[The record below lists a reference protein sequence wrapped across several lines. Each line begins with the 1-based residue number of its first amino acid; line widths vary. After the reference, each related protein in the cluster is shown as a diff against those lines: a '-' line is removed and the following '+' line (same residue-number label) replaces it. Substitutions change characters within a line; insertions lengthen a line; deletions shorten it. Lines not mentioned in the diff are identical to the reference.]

1 MTETKN
7 DSPPTLS
14 ICVPTFQREKWIASL
29 LEQFDREIRDV
40 ASGDVEVCIIDNAS
54 GDEFWAFLTRM
65 KQPRDWLRIQRNR
78 SNVGIEGNI
87 VQSLLASRGIYTWLL
102 SDHQKLRPGVL
113 RQTLSILHEHQPDLV
128 CMTLKSWRV
137 PLRESLRIMRLG
149 DLSIKERSAL
159 LFTFGNMSTELF
171 RSELARDH
179 MRLAVRISWFN
190 YPNMAFVRSWKTDT
204 TVIQVPDATELPELV
219 KGSLLKKSY
228 DPFEAS
234 FINNLECISRL
245 MAGSELTW
253 SRRHFQNPDYIRA
266 LGVQIILIWI
276 GDIDRHDRVF
286 FQLLRAVWVN
296 RVAYGAGVCSL
307 LCGAGALISLLPRGL
322 RTAAAK
328 FVLSVGAPHSQIL
341 VELNQHRG

>member
-1 MTETKN
+1 
-7 DSPPTLS
+7 
-14 ICVPTFQREKWIASL
+14 
-29 LEQFDREIRDV
+29 
-40 ASGDVEVCIIDNAS
+40 
-54 GDEFWAFLTRM
+54 
-65 KQPRDWLRIQRNR
+65 
-78 SNVGIEGNI
+78 
-87 VQSLLASRGIYTWLL
+87 
-102 SDHQKLRPGVL
+102 
-113 RQTLSILHEHQPDLV
+113 
-128 CMTLKSWRV
+128 
-137 PLRESLRIMRLG
+137 MRLG

-245 MAGSELTW
+245 MAGSELSW
-253 SRRHFQNPDYIRA
+253 SRRHFQSPDYIRA

-286 FQLLRAVWVN
+286 IQLLRAIWVN

-341 VELNQHRG
+341 VELNHHRG